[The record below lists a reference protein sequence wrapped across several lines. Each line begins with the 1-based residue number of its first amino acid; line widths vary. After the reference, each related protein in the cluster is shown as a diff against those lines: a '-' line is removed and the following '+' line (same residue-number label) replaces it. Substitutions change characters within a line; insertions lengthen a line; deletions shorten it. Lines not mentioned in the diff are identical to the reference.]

1 MAIYCRHP
9 YIHLRAR
16 SYLSLRSGGSI
27 LLSKAGPFL
36 ASGEE
41 GVDLVTVASLLGH
54 KKIQMTMRYAHLA
67 PEHRFLAVEK
77 LNRYTS
83 SNS

>member
-36 ASGEE
+36 ASGE
-41 GVDLVTVASLLGH
+41 VPHDLESKVRFYRDFSTLKSTGGISAKSRGNNHVTLHSEFGALQS
-54 KKIQMTMRYAHLA
+54 
-67 PEHRFLAVEK
+67 
-77 LNRYTS
+77 
-83 SNS
+83 